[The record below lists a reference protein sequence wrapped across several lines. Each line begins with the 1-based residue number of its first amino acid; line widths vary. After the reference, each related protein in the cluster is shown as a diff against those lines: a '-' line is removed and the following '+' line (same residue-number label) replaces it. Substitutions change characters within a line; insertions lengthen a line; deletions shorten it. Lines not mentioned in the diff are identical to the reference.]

1 MNSEHEMELRKH
13 IALLE
18 RSLKGALDQISAL
31 KSELVEL
38 QARVRAEALEGNRTA
53 KGKIRSKA
61 MSRAWLTI
69 LGHMAEKGTEG
80 MSVDAIEE
88 QVKLRGLGIQR
99 RAIRAQLSNYKRR
112 KLIEQFGEAQYR
124 LTGFGRMTLSH
135 ERHRAES
142 TTARKY

>member
-1 MNSEHEMELRKH
+1 MNTEEEAKLREQ

-18 RSLKGALDQISAL
+18 RSLKSAQEKIAAL
-31 KSELVEL
+31 KGELEEL
-38 QARVRAEALEGNRTA
+38 HASAQAEVHKGNRTA
-53 KGKIRSKA
+53 KGKLRSKA

-69 LGHMAEKGTEG
+69 LGYMAEKGTDG

-124 LTGFGRMTLSH
+124 LTMFGRMMLSH

-142 TTARKY
+142 ATSRKD